1 MPIPRAGDIVLYSTD
16 RQNFANATIGFVYKR
31 PGGTTIDILVF
42 TPSGW
47 VDRRSVHHKDDPGWL
62 ESKHWGADGAWELA
76 QITQDIQRAVD
87 VLGAWQDAEEEK
99 PVKGIKNVNGK

>member
-1 MPIPRAGDIVLYSTD
+1 
-16 RQNFANATIGFVYKR
+16 
-31 PGGTTIDILVF
+31 
-42 TPSGW
+42 
-47 VDRRSVHHKDDPGWL
+47 
-62 ESKHWGADGAWELA
+62 LA